1 MITTL
6 IYSLLALDQTL
17 AQLAAEYGPWL
28 YALLFL
34 VIFAETGLVV
44 FPFLPGDSILFIAGT
59 IVAVANLNIHVLALV
74 LVIAAILGDSV
85 NYAVGHYIGPR
96 VFHEPESR
104 WFKRQYLLRT
114 QAFYDKY
121 GGITIIIGR
130 FVPIIRTF
138 APFLAGV
145 AGMTYPRFLSYNVV
159 GAFAWITSLV
169 YAGYLFGNIPWVK
182 DNLSFIVIAIVVVSL
197 IPAVTTFVKARPP
210 RRGLPSSHRD
220 RPQGAHDRRRGE
232 RAPAA
237 ATSSRAPCG
246 RWRRRD
252 CAARSS
258 R

>member
-17 AQLAAEYGPWL
+17 AQLATEYGPWL

-44 FPFLPGDSILFIAGT
+44 FPFLPGDSILFIGGT
-59 IVAVANLNIHVLALV
+59 VVAVAGLHIHILVAV

-85 NYAVGHYIGPR
+85 NYGVGHYVGPR
-96 VFHEPESR
+96 VFHEPNSR
-104 WFKRQYLLRT
+104 WFKREYLLRT

-159 GAFAWITSLV
+159 GAIAWISSLV

-182 DNLSFIVIAIVVVSL
+182 DNLSFIVVAIVVVSL
-197 IPAVTTFVKARPP
+197 IPAVTTFIKE
-210 RRGLPSSHRD
+210 RRE
-220 RPQGAHDRRRGE
+220 RRKD
-232 RAPAA
+232 APLA
-237 ATSSRAPCG
+237 
-246 RWRRRD
+246 
-252 CAARSS
+252 
-258 R
+258 